1 MSKTFKI
8 MQGGKPAGTPNITGT
23 PRIFKDRDNAKLYCK
38 SFIQWM
44 YSGVVSA
51 TKGTPKSSLTR
62 SLIDLNA
69 AIMYLAKSY
78 EQEIAELKQQL
89 EAQKTK
95 E

>member
-1 MSKTFKI
+1 MSKTFKVL
-8 MQGGKPAGTPNITGT
+8 QGGNTANAPKT
-23 PRIFKDRDNAKLYCK
+23 FKDRDNAKLYCK

-44 YSGVVSA
+44 YAGVLNA
-51 TKGTPKSSLTR
+51 TKGAPKSKLTQ